1 MASVILENVVKH
13 YPNNDK
19 STIKDLDLSI
29 NAGEFMVFVGPSG
42 CGKSTLLRM
51 IAGLI
56 NTTSGKMFIDGKD
69 ITNLPP
75 KDRSISMVFQNY
87 ALFPHLDVYENIS
100 FGLSIRKTDKKEI
113 DKRVNDAAELLGIKD
128 FLRKTPKN
136 LSGGQRQRV
145 AVGRAIVRRPKVF
158 LFDEPLS
165 NLDAKMRTQM
175 RVEISKLHKKLP

>member
-87 ALFPHLDVYENIS
+87 ALFPHMNVYENIS

-113 DKRVNDAAELLGIKD
+113 DKRVNDAAEL
-128 FLRKTPKN
+128 
-136 LSGGQRQRV
+136 
-145 AVGRAIVRRPKVF
+145 
-158 LFDEPLS
+158 
-165 NLDAKMRTQM
+165 
-175 RVEISKLHKKLP
+175 